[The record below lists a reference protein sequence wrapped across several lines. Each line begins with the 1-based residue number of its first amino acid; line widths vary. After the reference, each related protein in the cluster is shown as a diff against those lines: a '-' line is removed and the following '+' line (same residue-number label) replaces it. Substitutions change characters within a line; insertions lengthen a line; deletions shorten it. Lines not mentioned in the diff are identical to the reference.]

1 MGVDKHIS
9 QQGRFYIIFFIFPIF
24 DIYKSF
30 SVLAVSLPIVM
41 KQSALGS
48 KLEIIKN
55 WGKGQKWPNGSR
67 LIDFIENVA

>member
-9 QQGRFYIIFFIFPIF
+9 QQGRFYIIFFIFAH
-24 DIYKSF
+24 IYKSF
-30 SVLAVSLPIVM
+30 SVLAVILPIVM

>member
-1 MGVDKHIS
+1 MWINTSASRGVFIL
-9 QQGRFYIIFFIFPIF
+9 FFSFLPIF

-48 KLEIIKN
+48 KLDIKDYQKS
-55 WGKGQKWPNGSR
+55 GKRVKMAEWFTV
-67 LIDFIENVA
+67 D

>member
-1 MGVDKHIS
+1 MWINTSASRGVFIL
-9 QQGRFYIIFFIFPIF
+9 FFSFLPIF